1 MTLELEG
8 KLTKI
13 LPAATGQG
21 KNGTNWFRQDF
32 VIEIAGQYPTN
43 VCFSIWG
50 DKVNI
55 NNFQIGDEIKVSF
68 DVNSREYQDKWY
80 TSLRPWKIERAG
92 AQAQNNASAWN
103 PSTEPTPMP
112 TSDLPQPENDLPF

>member
-1 MTLELEG
+1 MALELEG
-8 KLTKI
+8 KLTLI

-32 VIEIAGQYPTN
+32 VIEIPGQYPTN

-55 NNFQIGDEIKVSF
+55 NDYQIGEDIKVSF
-68 DVNSREYQDKWY
+68 DVNSREYQGKWY
-80 TSLRPWKIERAG
+80 TSLRPWKIERAA
-92 AQAQNNASAWN
+92 AQAQNAASTWN

-112 TSDLPQPENDLPF
+112 SSDIPPTNDLPF